1 MLIKSIHIYYSSQS
15 QTGLTFTDTRE
26 ICKAL
31 ILLESCL
38 WVFPEFLIFRI
49 THTKCIADVRRTF
62 FEPAQVILSDRLASA
77 DSSGVL

>member
-1 MLIKSIHIYYSSQS
+1 MLIKSIHIHYSSQS

-38 WVFPEFLIFRI
+38 WVFPEFLMFRI